1 MGTWIKEH
9 GVDTVLGVLA
19 IVGVAGVVSFSKE
32 VSDLWR
38 DHPWPMAFCCLLAF
52 ALGTWFYHSQG
63 WRETLVERRR
73 EERKARREAAEADER
88 RRRAARRALLDL
100 EPWEKGLLLRLRDGV
115 EVVPEELTRRDIR
128 DLLEGLDGLVE
139 YTAVSGNGDL
149 HRWRVSL
156 SEYGR
161 YACEVAGD
169 VLEEV
174 LKYEDEE

>member
-1 MGTWIKEH
+1 MC
-9 GVDTVLGVLA
+9 
-19 IVGVAGVVSFSKE
+19 
-32 VSDLWR
+32 R

-88 RRRAARRALLDL
+88 RRRAARSALLGL
-100 EPWEKGLLLRLRDGV
+100 EPWEKGLLLRLRDGI
-115 EVVPEELTRRDIR
+115 EVMPEELTRRDIR
-128 DLLEGLDGLVE
+128 SLLDGLDGLVE

-174 LKYEDEE
+174 SKYEDEE